1 MNFRKITGIM
11 IRFSYGRVVRIGRR
25 RISEPRSLKIMAII
39 SGGVILSGISE
50 RIISADKRVSN
61 CKLRPV

>member
-50 RIISADKRVSN
+50 RIISG
-61 CKLRPV
+61 